1 MSTTN
6 PLYNILYRFLFS
18 LVLCSLHFACL
29 KAQPG
34 SPPAIF
40 AELFTDMHESGL
52 WADGKSISDA
62 TPLSEPTKILASYRA
77 QKSAKGFD
85 LMDFFEA
92 NFEAAVSPSSGFKA
106 DTARSVTEH
115 IELLWDVLKREA
127 DTPVAGS
134 SRIPL
139 PKPYIVPGG
148 RFNEIY
154 YWDSYFTML
163 GLQVSGRVDVI
174 ENMVDNFSYLIDEVG
189 FIPNGNRSYFLG
201 RSQPPFYAM
210 MVELLAEEKG
220 EKTLVKYLPQL
231 LKEHQ
236 FWMGEEHTISVK
248 GKILNRYQ
256 DKYPEPRAEMY
267 MDDIE
272 LSKHSTI
279 PAEELYS
286 NLRAACE
293 SGWDF
298 SSRWMDDPK
307 DLASIRTSEILP
319 VDLNCLL
326 WQLETTIAK
335 ASRLNG
341 QEQQAQR
348 FQTFAKKRKKQ
359 IVKLFWNPKTGYFH
373 DYNFIKKQR
382 TERYAL
388 AGMYPLF
395 FELAKPKQAKAC
407 AKVIREKFLHDGG
420 LVTTPIHSG
429 QQWDAPNGWAPL
441 QWMSV
446 KGLLNYEQKELATTA
461 ATRWLTLNEQVYK
474 RTGKMLEKYNV
485 MDTSLLSGGG
495 EYPVQDGFG
504 WTNGVY
510 LKLKSVLE
518 RE

>member
-1 MSTTN
+1 MTTTHH
-6 PLYNILYRFLFS
+6 LQTTLYRLIFSVLFFNLY
-18 LVLCSLHFACL
+18 LVCL
-29 KAQPG
+29 NAQPG

-40 AELFTDMHESGL
+40 GELFTDMHESGL

-62 TPLSEPTKILASYRA
+62 TPLSEPTKILAKYRA
-77 QKSAKGFD
+77 QKSAKDFD
-85 LMDFFEA
+85 LMAFFEA
-92 NFEAAVSPSSGFKA
+92 NFDAAVSPSSGFKA
-106 DTARSVTEH
+106 DTSRSVTEH
-115 IELLWDVLKREA
+115 IELLWDVLRREA
-127 DTPVAGS
+127 DVPVAGS

-139 PKPYIVPGG
+139 PNAYIVPGG

-163 GLQVSGRVDVI
+163 GLQVSGRVDMI

-210 MVELLAEEKG
+210 MVEVLAEEKG
-220 EKTLVKYLPQL
+220 EKTLVRYLPQL

-236 FWMGEEHTISVK
+236 FWMGDEHTVK
-248 GKILNRYQ
+248 LKRGTLNRYQ
-256 DKYPEPRAEMY
+256 DKYPQPRAEMY

-272 LSKHSTI
+272 LSKRATI

-307 DLASIRTSEILP
+307 DLATIRTSEILP

-341 QEQQAQR
+341 EKRQAR
-348 FQTFAKKRKKQ
+348 LFQSFANKRKKL
-359 IVKLFWNPKTGYFH
+359 ILKTFWSSETGYFH
-373 DYNFIKKQR
+373 DYNFVKKER

-395 FELAKPKQAKAC
+395 FNLAKQKQAQSC
-407 AKVIREKFLHDGG
+407 AKVVREKFLHDGG
-420 LVTTPIHSG
+420 LVTTPINSG

-446 KGLLNYEQKELATTA
+446 KGFLNYDKNELATTA

-485 MDTSLLSGGG
+485 MNTNLLSGGG

-510 LKLKSVLE
+510 LKLKSVLK